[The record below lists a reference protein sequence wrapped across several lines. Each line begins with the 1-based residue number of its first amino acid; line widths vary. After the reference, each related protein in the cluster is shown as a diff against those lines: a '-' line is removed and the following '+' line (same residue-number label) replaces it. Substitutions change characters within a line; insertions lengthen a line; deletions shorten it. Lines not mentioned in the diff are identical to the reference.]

1 MTFYTKKEVDDIIQQ
16 SKNEMEDEMQN
27 FKNKIENQMLVLI
40 QTNFPNFETNPFTS
54 LKGLDYVKINDELNS
69 LKVNCEKLQ
78 ENADQLQENA
88 DQLQKEVDQL
98 KLKVI
103 ENNEENDE
111 LFQENKIKYLPSVI
125 VDKNGKKEKLD
136 KMITTNNIKELF

>member
-1 MTFYTKKEVDDIIQQ
+1 MESFKVLLLILILVALYLNNQEKKNKKEGYEKLKDEIIIMIFVADWCPAC
-16 SKNEMEDEMQN
+16 KDYKENEHD
-27 FKNKIENQMLVLI
+27 KI
-40 QTNFPNFETNPFTS
+40 
-54 LKGLDYVKINDELNS
+54 KDEL
-69 LKVNCEKLQ
+69 LK
-78 ENADQLQENA
+78 ENKNI
-88 DQLQKEVDQL
+88 KF
-98 KLKVI
+98 KFI

>member
-1 MTFYTKKEVDDIIQQ
+1 MESFKVLLLILILVALYLNNQEKKNKKEGYEKLEDEIIIMIFVADWCPACKDYKENEHDKI
-16 SKNEMEDEMQN
+16 KNELLKEN
-27 FKNKIENQMLVLI
+27 KNIKFK
-40 QTNFPNFETNPFTS
+40 F
-54 LKGLDYVKINDELNS
+54 
-69 LKVNCEKLQ
+69 
-78 ENADQLQENA
+78 
-88 DQLQKEVDQL
+88 
-98 KLKVI
+98 I

>member
-1 MTFYTKKEVDDIIQQ
+1 MESFKVLLLILILVALYLNNQEKKNKKEGYKKLKDEIIIMIFVADWCPACKDYKENEHDKI
-16 SKNEMEDEMQN
+16 KNELLKEN
-27 FKNKIENQMLVLI
+27 KNIKFK
-40 QTNFPNFETNPFTS
+40 F
-54 LKGLDYVKINDELNS
+54 
-69 LKVNCEKLQ
+69 
-78 ENADQLQENA
+78 
-88 DQLQKEVDQL
+88 
-98 KLKVI
+98 I

>member
-1 MTFYTKKEVDDIIQQ
+1 MESFKVLLLILILVALYLNNQEKKNKKEGYEKLKDEIIIMIFVADWCPACKDYKENEHDKI
-16 SKNEMEDEMQN
+16 KNELLKEN
-27 FKNKIENQMLVLI
+27 KNIKFK
-40 QTNFPNFETNPFTS
+40 F
-54 LKGLDYVKINDELNS
+54 
-69 LKVNCEKLQ
+69 
-78 ENADQLQENA
+78 
-88 DQLQKEVDQL
+88 
-98 KLKVI
+98 I

>member
-1 MTFYTKKEVDDIIQQ
+1 MESFKVLLLILILVALYLNNQEKKNKKEGFEKLEDEIIIMIFVADWCPACKDYKENEHDKI
-16 SKNEMEDEMQN
+16 KNELLKEN
-27 FKNKIENQMLVLI
+27 KNIKFK
-40 QTNFPNFETNPFTS
+40 F
-54 LKGLDYVKINDELNS
+54 
-69 LKVNCEKLQ
+69 
-78 ENADQLQENA
+78 
-88 DQLQKEVDQL
+88 
-98 KLKVI
+98 I

>member
-1 MTFYTKKEVDDIIQQ
+1 MESFKVLLLILILVALYLNNQEKKKKKEGFEKLEDEIIIMIFVADWCPACKDYKENEHDKI
-16 SKNEMEDEMQN
+16 KNELLKEN
-27 FKNKIENQMLVLI
+27 KNIKFK
-40 QTNFPNFETNPFTS
+40 F
-54 LKGLDYVKINDELNS
+54 
-69 LKVNCEKLQ
+69 
-78 ENADQLQENA
+78 
-88 DQLQKEVDQL
+88 
-98 KLKVI
+98 I

>member
-1 MTFYTKKEVDDIIQQ
+1 MESFKVLLLILILVALYLNNQEKKNKKEGYKKLKDEIIIMIFVADWCPAC
-16 SKNEMEDEMQN
+16 KDYKENEHD
-27 FKNKIENQMLVLI
+27 KI
-40 QTNFPNFETNPFTS
+40 
-54 LKGLDYVKINDELNS
+54 KDEL
-69 LKVNCEKLQ
+69 LK
-78 ENADQLQENA
+78 ENKNI
-88 DQLQKEVDQL
+88 KF
-98 KLKVI
+98 KFI

>member
-1 MTFYTKKEVDDIIQQ
+1 MESFKVLLLILILVALYLNNQEKKKKKEGYEKLKDEIIIMIFVADWCPAC
-16 SKNEMEDEMQN
+16 KDYKENEHD
-27 FKNKIENQMLVLI
+27 KI
-40 QTNFPNFETNPFTS
+40 
-54 LKGLDYVKINDELNS
+54 KDEL
-69 LKVNCEKLQ
+69 LK
-78 ENADQLQENA
+78 ENKNI
-88 DQLQKEVDQL
+88 KF
-98 KLKVI
+98 KFI